1 MRFCSWLLLLLLYHI
16 EKKVNKKMQ
25 SEFIVSLIILALL
38 GIFISGFLIKNRLK
52 RKSVICPI
60 DGGCDEVLKSKW
72 NAVFFIKNDILG
84 LFYYILILFL
94 ALYLFF
100 VSEKLLFLTK
110 IISGASLLFSL
121 FLVFIQAKIIKEYC
135 FYCLI
140 SALINLLIFINEFAL

>member
-1 MRFCSWLLLLLLYHI
+1 MAQL
-16 EKKVNKKMQ
+16 
-25 SEFIVSLIILALL
+25 EFVVSLIVLAIL
-38 GIFISGFLIKNRLK
+38 GIFDSGYLIKK
-52 RKSVICPI
+52 RVKKQPLSCPI
-60 DGGCDEVLKSKW
+60 NGGCEKVVESKW
-72 NAVFFIKNDILG
+72 NAIFFIKNDFLG

-94 ALYLFF
+94 VLYLFF
-100 VSEKLLFLTK
+100 VSEKLLFITK

>member
-1 MRFCSWLLLLLLYHI
+1 
-16 EKKVNKKMQ
+16 MQ

-38 GIFISGFLIKNRLK
+38 GIFISSFLIKNRLK
-52 RKSVICPI
+52 KKSVVCPI

-100 VSEKLLFLTK
+100 VSGKLLFLTK

-121 FLVFIQAKIIKEYC
+121 FLVFIQVKIIKKYC

-140 SALINLLIFINEFAL
+140 SALINLLIFVNVFVL